1 MQEKINHARVNNG
14 INNARVSTNV
24 ATGRILTEVP
34 ASGIG
39 SGSFRVDVSHIY
51 NQGLSSRATTT
62 FRGLWKLNIEQ
73 FLIRRNF
80 SVRVEEEFE
89 YVDEKGFS
97 HIFVYLTHS
106 GNTFRYYDTSGL
118 NLILTT
124 TGPNHSLAD
133 GFVITDENEN
143 QLIFNVNGRLI
154 ESISSHNSSNR
165 KIYNYVGN
173 NLSEVFD
180 NRRRTRSITFHYVSS
195 RLAEIRFISN
205 GIVRKSIHYDYDLNN
220 NLRTITRRGRRAAQR
235 ANEHV
240 THFFYGV
247 NSSRIEGIFDSKDS
261 GLIRISYQTEIEGEN
276 HRRVERV
283 ENGFG
288 NPTITNQAVIRARGA
303 LDIPFFG
310 EITSANF
317 KPNGIV
323 SSNNFVTA
331 INRARVTNEKGIELN
346 YFSNSEGDLTA
357 VFESVGT
364 DLRELEKRPGIDVM
378 RRTHW
383 ANSEQI
389 NGIPSTRIN
398 AGLNFVAGNA
408 NASILGLDYMRNYRS
423 NRCPNFQFFTIGF
436 WLRIERAWSARS
448 MVRINITSHN
458 TIVLTSRYTT
468 QNFGVIDG
476 TAVNVWQYVEVP
488 CDVPNRTIE
497 NVEMRFL
504 NGLES
509 ESISIAGMKMVYSD
523 RSTMFLTRTNGA
535 QIAFHHINRVQFT
548 DGNTNQLVTRSFN
561 NTFYMSEADVQT
573 TYQSLIKTR
582 TNPFILSTCDGRE
595 KFPVNNV
602 SLLNVSDAFPIA
614 TIGHHQA
621 HYFLETVSP
630 DASVTKRTL
639 FYRLPPNIRN
649 NNPEGF
655 DIITR
660 AHKENRSSEERIWID
675 FQGRIRLEVDEY
687 GAYTDYFYDAHGTS
701 VKSINHPRVSGESL
715 DFTLNDLDNLEILS
729 TKRNQIRLN
738 TIDPLGEVSREERV
752 NLTSTGATDPIST
765 HIVNFTSNLF
775 GDKLEV
781 VNDNLNSRNNMTY
794 DSSGRVTAI
803 RNLGTNY
810 HYEFEYGE
818 LDNLIRCFYVEG
830 TFRVLHTETEI
841 DRNNNVITRRGFRNR
856 GLTTATDTTIISM
869 DNFGRMTSINQN
881 ESQTNFSRQTVSES
895 QVVSGIT
902 GYHDPFENRQQTFD
916 YTHDDTEI
924 KEYRN
929 GTLTTISASGVE
941 RVSYSLE
948 GFGIGRRAHDNDI
961 VVDNT
966 VFINPRITETLD
978 LLASN
983 IHRERTTYTFD
994 GLGRITRKDKSLDG
1008 SDRILEDILYHAN
1021 TFIPSSITES
1031 HNLYSST
1038 SSMNVGERIA
1048 STSFT
1053 AFHFRGRTVTNH
1065 YQYGTAGQLIEENLS
1080 GNLFLES
1087 GRRVYNYNLDGSVS
1101 RETISGIVRQYTY
1114 THGRLT
1120 DISGLM
1126 TFNYDRLGNCIRMGT
1141 DTLEY
1146 TRFNL
1151 LESYTRGS
1159 VVSKYEYNIEGI
1171 RFRKTV
1177 GARVIN
1183 YYYDGPKLLAERDN
1197 QGRALTYFY
1206 NADEMVGF
1214 QYIEGTT
1221 RVEVWYY
1228 IKDTIGNIVGLRRVR
1243 TGEIIF
1249 YEYTAW
1255 GEHRIFSY
1263 ANNNANT
1270 QPVEITAQ
1278 NNPHHP
1284 AIMNPF
1290 RWKTHFFDQESNL
1303 YQIEGRYYSPVTKM
1317 FISPCDLEEMLYNI
1331 NNPGIF
1337 NLYTI
1342 SNPINFPANWHN
1354 IFNSVPVVFDPEEI
1368 PPFSW
1373 RRFWISTATLVALY
1387 GITAASGGTLLPF
1400 TAPKKKAVKL
1410 GMLGTVGRATI
1421 ARGTGDISERLI
1433 TGEWSYQSGW
1443 DIAWGYGTTI
1453 GIAAFGMIVPRN
1465 LRVIYKIA
1473 AQPLASETVSLIQG
1487 DGFSWGNVTFN
1498 SIARTTTLGIDNPFT
1513 QGALRGGSR
1522 GVRKRFIQ

>member
-1 MQEKINHARVNNG
+1 MQEKINHTRVSNG
-14 INNARVSTNV
+14 IRNASVSTNV
-24 ATGRILTEVP
+24 VTGRIKAEVP
-34 ASGIG
+34 AAGIG
-39 SGSFRVDVSHIY
+39 SGSFRVNIRHLY

-80 SVRVEEEFE
+80 TVRIQEEFE
-89 YVDEKGFS
+89 YIDENGFS

-133 GFVITDENEN
+133 GFVITDEQEN
-143 QLIFNVNGRLI
+143 QLIFNINGRLI
-154 ESISSHNSSNR
+154 ESISSQNPSNR
-165 KIYNYVGN
+165 KIYNYIGN

-205 GIVRKSIHYDYDLNN
+205 GNIRLSFHYDYDLNN
-220 NLRTITRRGRRAAQR
+220 NLRTITRRGRRTTQR

-240 THFFYGV
+240 THISYDN
-247 NSSRIEGIFDSKDS
+247 NSTRIAGLFDSKDS
-261 GLIRISYQTEIEGEN
+261 GLIRISYQAELEGEN

-283 ENGFG
+283 ESGFG
-288 NPTITNQAVIRARGA
+288 NAIVANQGVLRARGA

-317 KPNGIV
+317 KTNGIV
-323 SSNNFVTA
+323 SSNNFRTD
-331 INRARVTNEKGIELN
+331 INRSRVTNEKGIELN

-357 VFESVGT
+357 VFESVATTGT
-364 DLRELEKRPGIDVM
+364 NLRELEKRPGKDIM
-378 RRTHW
+378 RTPWTDSDR
-383 ANSEQI
+383 I
-389 NGIPSTRIN
+389 NGVLAQRVPGNTNI
-398 AGLNFVAGNA
+398 VAGDTDT
-408 NASILGLDYMRNYRS
+408 SILRLSDIQNYRT
-423 NRCPNFQFFTIGF
+423 NRCPNVRFFTIGF
-436 WLRIERAWSARS
+436 WLRIERAWSGS
-448 MVRINITSHN
+448 SLVRIDITSHN
-458 TIVLTSRYTT
+458 TPALTTRYTT

-476 TAVNVWQYVEVP
+476 TAVGVWQYVEVF
-488 CDVPNRTIE
+488 CEIPNRIVE
-497 NVEMRFL
+497 SVEMRFL
-504 NGLES
+504 SGQSFEMVRF
-509 ESISIAGMKMVYSD
+509 AGMKMVFSE
-523 RSTMFLTRTNGA
+523 RATMFLTRTDGA
-535 QIAFHHINRVQFT
+535 QVAFHHINRVQFT
-548 DGNTNQLVTRSFN
+548 DGNNNQVVTRFYNNSFFMN
-561 NTFYMSEADVQT
+561 EADVQR
-573 TYQSLIKTR
+573 TYQSLIRTR
-582 TNPFILSTCDGRE
+582 TNPFILSACDGRL

-602 SLLNVSDAFPIA
+602 SLLNSEDAFPVA
-614 TIGHHQA
+614 LIGHHQA
-621 HYFLETVSP
+621 HYFLENITP
-630 DASVTKRTL
+630 DASVNIRTL
-639 FYRLPPNIRN
+639 FYRLPPSIRN

-660 AHKENRSSEERIWID
+660 AHRGNISSEKRIWID
-675 FQGRIRLEVDEY
+675 FQGRVRLEVDEY
-687 GAYTDYFYDAHGTS
+687 GAYTDYFYDVHGTS

-752 NLTSTGATDPIST
+752 NLTSIGATDPIST
-765 HIVNFTSNLF
+765 HVINFTTNLF
-775 GDKLEV
+775 GDRLDV
-781 VNDNLNSRNNMTY
+781 VNDNFNSRNNMTY
-794 DSSGRVTAI
+794 DTSGRVTAI

-830 TFRVLHTETEI
+830 TLRVLHTETEI

-881 ESQTNFSRQTVSES
+881 GSQTSFSRQIVSES

-961 VVDNT
+961 IVDNT
-966 VFINPRITETLD
+966 VFINPRIIETLD

-1008 SDRILEDILYHAN
+1008 SGRILEDILYHAN

-1038 SSMNVGERIA
+1038 SSMSIGERIA

-1053 AFHFRGRTVTNH
+1053 AFHFRGRTATNN

-1101 RETISGIVRQYTY
+1101 RETISGIIRQYTY

-1126 TFNYDRLGNCIRMGT
+1126 TFGYDRLGNCIRMGT

-1146 TRFNL
+1146 TRFNI

-1214 QYIEGTT
+1214 QYIDGTT

-1290 RWKTHFFDQESNL
+1290 RWKSHFYDQESNL

-1331 NNPGIF
+1331 HEAGSF

-1410 GMLGTVGRATI
+1410 GMFGRTGAFLYHGTRAVT
-1421 ARGTGDISERLI
+1421 ARGVGDISERLI
-1433 TGEWSYQSGW
+1433 TGEWSYNSGW
-1443 DIAWGYGTTI
+1443 DIA
-1453 GIAAFGMIVPRN
+1453 F
-1465 LRVIYKIA
+1465 
-1473 AQPLASETVSLIQG
+1473 
-1487 DGFSWGNVTFN
+1487 
-1498 SIARTTTLGIDNPFT
+1498 
-1513 QGALRGGSR
+1513 
-1522 GVRKRFIQ
+1522 